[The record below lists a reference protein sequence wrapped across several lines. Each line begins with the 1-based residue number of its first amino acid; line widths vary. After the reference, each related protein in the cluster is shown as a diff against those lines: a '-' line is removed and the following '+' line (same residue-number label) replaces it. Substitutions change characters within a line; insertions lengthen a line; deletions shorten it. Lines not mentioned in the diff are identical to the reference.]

1 AVETILSRELAGKVI
16 ADWPRP
22 QGGYFVS
29 FNTQDGWARAVVA
42 MAKSVGVKLTPAGAT
57 YPLGI
62 DPRDRNIRIAPTFA
76 SLEDVRSAVE
86 VLAVCTRIVAIE
98 KRLA

>member
-1 AVETILSRELAGKVI
+1 VESILTQELAGKGI
-16 ADWPRP
+16 ATWTQP

-29 FNTQDGWARAVVA
+29 FNALDGCAKAVVA
-42 MAKSVGVKLTPAGAT
+42 MAAEAGVKLTPAGAT

-76 SLEDVRSAVE
+76 ALEDVKAAVE
-86 VLAVCTRIVAIE
+86 VLAVCTQIVSIA
-98 KRLA
+98 KLLA